1 MRIRRFPILFRDG
14 VTLSLRAAFRR
25 DRWLGWMPAREQ
37 RARRRMGA

>member
-1 MRIRRFPILFRDG
+1 MRIRRFPVLFRDG

-25 DRWLGWMPAREQ
+25 DRWMGWQSSRER